1 MTEQN
6 PTAPITQDVL
16 TIPRKLPEG
25 GRMNI
30 VGLTRDQ
37 LREALIAAGTPEKQA
52 KMRLGQVWQ
61 WIYHWGVRDFADMTN
76 LAKDY
81 RALLAEKFEIALPEV
96 VTRQVSADGTRK
108 YLLRIAGGHEVE
120 MVYIPEENRGTLC
133 VSSQVGCTLTCSFCH
148 TGTQKLVRNL
158 TAGEIV
164 GQLMLARDDLG
175 EWPEQGAP
183 KDETRLI
190 SNVVL
195 MGMGEPLY
203 NFENVR
209 DAMKVVMDNEGLT
222 LSRRRITLST
232 SGVVPEIARAAEE
245 IGCLLAV
252 SFHATTDEVRD
263 RLVPI
268 NKRWNIETL
277 LNTLR
282 DYPRLSNSE
291 RITFEYVM
299 LKGVNDSDADARR
312 LVKLIRGIPAKINL
326 IPFNEWPG
334 APYERSDWERIE
346 AFADIIY
353 KAGYASPIRTPRGE
367 DIMAACGQLKSA
379 TERSPQEPGRDRCRG
394 RTGLSP
400 RLVRHLVCI
409 STPSTTKSCVFDVT
423 MPLPRAYKM
432 RTRTRTGLH
441 DRRRAATG
449 RIRRRFHQG
458 SQRVGGCSETAGNVY
473 RRYRR
478 RLRPAPHGL

>member
-1 MTEQN
+1 MGAGRLISGPLSHMWLSFAPWAVPTPVIFMTDQT
-6 PTAPITQDVL
+6 PSAPITQDVMTL
-16 TIPRKLPEG
+16 PRKLPQG
-25 GRMNI
+25 GLTNI
-30 VGLTRDQ
+30 VGLTRAQ
-37 LREALIAAGTPEKQA
+37 LLDALVAAGTPERQA
-52 KMRLGQVWQ
+52 KMRVGQVWQ
-61 WIYHWGVRDFADMTN
+61 WVYHWGVRDFAQMTN

-81 RALLAEKFEIALPEV
+81 RALLAANFEIALPEV
-96 VTRQVSADGTRK
+96 VTRQVSSDGTRK
-108 YLLRIAGGHEVE
+108 YLVRIAGGHEVE
-120 MVYIPEENRGTLC
+120 VVYIPEEGRGTLC

-175 EWPEQGAP
+175 EWPVQGAP

-190 SNVVL
+190 SNMVL

-209 DAMKVVMDNEGLT
+209 DAMKVVMDNEGLS

-232 SGVVPEIARAAEE
+232 SGVVPEIARTAQE

-277 LNTLR
+277 LAALR
-282 DYPRLSNSE
+282 DYPRLTNSE

-299 LKGVNDSDADARR
+299 LAGVNDSDADAHR
-312 LVKLIRGIPAKINL
+312 LVELIRGIPAKINL

-334 APYERSDWERIE
+334 APYKRSSNNRIH
-346 AFADIIY
+346 AFADIIHN
-353 KAGYASPIRTPRGE
+353 AGYASPIRTPRGE

-379 TERSPQEPGRDRCRG
+379 TERGR
-394 RTGLSP
+394 
-400 RLVRHLVCI
+400 
-409 STPSTTKSCVFDVT
+409 KS
-423 MPLPRAYKM
+423 RAQI
-432 RTRTRTGLH
+432 
-441 DRRRAATG
+441 AA
-449 RIRRRFHQG
+449 
-458 SQRVGGCSETAGNVY
+458 ETA
-473 RRYRR
+473 
-478 RLRPAPHGL
+478 